1 MQYSLIKRYSRM
13 TSDFLLTTG
22 ETVSNAILSTN
33 IILTVIRKL
42 DPSKAH
48 RQDKISID
56 MLSPITCL
64 ENGVSINM
72 GNGQILFL

>member
-1 MQYSLIKRYSRM
+1 MQYSLIKSYSRM
-13 TSDFLLTTG
+13 TLDFLLTTG
-22 ETVSNAILSTN
+22 ETVSNAILSTD

-48 RQDKISID
+48 RQGKISID

-64 ENGVSINM
+64 ENGVFINM